1 MKSLTLRAS
10 LALACALSLAGCG
23 GGGGSLQLAGS
34 VFGLNRDGLV
44 LQNGSEKLSVPN
56 GSTVFAFIGLLSNDQ
71 DYDVTVANPPDSAA
85 CTVTG
90 GKGRTSTFSI
100 SSVIVSCVTDSYD
113 IGGKV
118 SGLIG
123 ATGLVLNNGADR
135 QEITAD
141 GHFTMTRLAADGTTY
156 VSGKVAVGSPY
167 GVTVLTQP
175 QGKTCTVANGVGTMT
190 APPKTTPVTTTT
202 QVDNIVVTCN

>member
-56 GSTVFAFIGLLSNDQ
+56 GSTVFAFIGLLANDQ
-71 DYDVTVANPPDSAA
+71 DYEVTVATQPDSAA
-85 CTVTG
+85 CTITA

-100 SSVIVSCVTDSYD
+100 NSVIVSCVTDSYD
-113 IGGKV
+113 IGGTV
-118 SGLIG
+118 SGLNG
-123 ATGLVLNNGADR
+123 ATGLVLNNGPER

-141 GHFTMTRLAADGTTY
+141 GIFKMTRFATDGTTY
-156 VSGKVAVGSPY
+156 VSGRVAVGLPY

-190 APPKTTPVTTTT
+190 SAAKTIP
-202 QVDNIVVTCN
+202 VDNIVVTCN

>member
-100 SSVIVSCVTDSYD
+100 SSVIVSCVTDSND
-113 IGGKV
+113 IGGQV
-118 SGLIG
+118 SGLNG
-123 ATGLVLNNGADR
+123 ATGLVLIKGPER
-135 QEITAD
+135 QEIKAD
-141 GHFTMTRLAADGTTY
+141 GHFTMTLFAADGTTY
-156 VSGKVAVGSPY
+156 VSGRVAVGLPY

-175 QGKTCTVANGVGTMT
+175 QGKTCTVANGVGIMT
-190 APPKTTPVTTTT
+190 PAAKTVPVITP
-202 QVDNIVVTCN
+202 VDNIVVTCN